1 VVKKVA
7 NRLPIQRP
15 LCILLLALYRTFQ
28 LVQGSGSTHLYL
40 PSRYL
45 RQEDLPASEMEGD
58 TGRYRTTTT
67 TIGCISPTV
76 YSHEPSHYLGY
87 TCLVLYS
94 LNLIFRLEV
103 GRLFGKT

>member
-1 VVKKVA
+1 M
-7 NRLPIQRP
+7 
-15 LCILLLALYRTFQ
+15 
-28 LVQGSGSTHLYL
+28 STELNKYI
-40 PSRYL
+40 RDNE
-45 RQEDLPASEMEGD
+45 RASEMEGD

-94 LNLIFRLEV
+94 LNLIFRPIV
-103 GRLFGKT
+103 VVVVR